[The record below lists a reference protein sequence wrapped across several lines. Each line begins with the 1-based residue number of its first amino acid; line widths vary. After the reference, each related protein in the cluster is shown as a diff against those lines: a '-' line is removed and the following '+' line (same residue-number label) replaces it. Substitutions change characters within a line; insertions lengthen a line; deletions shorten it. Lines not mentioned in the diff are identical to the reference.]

1 MNKLLWTLQVV
12 LALVFLAHGFLFLV
26 PPPEI
31 AAQMNLFL
39 PRWFQL
45 FLGVAEVLAAIGLTV
60 PGITR
65 IQPWLVPAAAAG
77 TMIVTASATVLHLSR
92 GEYSSAATTV
102 VLHPASSAI
111 AVSSAAAFLIIASY
125 GDRLSC
131 VRTTIMSRGP

>member
-1 MNKLLWTLQVV
+1 MNKLLWTLQAV

-45 FLGVAEVLAAIGLTV
+45 FLGVTEVLAAIGLTV

-102 VLHPASSAI
+102 VLLLI
-111 AVSSAAAFLIIASY
+111 AGFVLNGRWKRLPIAARAQQ
-125 GDRLSC
+125 
-131 VRTTIMSRGP
+131 

>member
-77 TMIVTASATVLHLSR
+77 AMIVTASATVLHLSR

-102 VLHPASSAI
+102 VLLLI
-111 AVSSAAAFLIIASY
+111 AGFVLNGRWKRLPIAARAQQ
-125 GDRLSC
+125 
-131 VRTTIMSRGP
+131 

>member
-1 MNKLLWTLQVV
+1 MNKLLWTLQAV

-77 TMIVTASATVLHLSR
+77 TIIVTASATVLHLSR
-92 GEYSSAATTV
+92 GEYRSAATTV
-102 VLHPASSAI
+102 VLLLI
-111 AVSSAAAFLIIASY
+111 AGVVLNGRWNRLPIAARAKQ
-125 GDRLSC
+125 
-131 VRTTIMSRGP
+131 

>member
-45 FLGVAEVLAAIGLTV
+45 SLGVAEVLAAIGLTV

-65 IQPWLVPAAAAG
+65 IQPQLISAAAVG
-77 TMIVTASATVLHLSR
+77 VLMVTVSATVLHLTR

-102 VLHPASSAI
+102 VLTLI
-111 AVSSAAAFLIIASY
+111 AGFVL
-125 GDRLSC
+125 
-131 VRTTIMSRGP
+131 RGRWKRMPITPRVQR